1 MRLYTVH
8 VRRHGLD
15 PDRDLVLVKE
25 GFSWPAFFFSAFWAL
40 WHRLWL
46 AALAILAANA
56 ALALAVVLTSPDPV
70 TEIALSV
77 GLAAIVGTVANDLYR
92 RKLDKRGFLLAGV
105 AAADDADAAL
115 RRFLDGDP
123 ALARE
128 VRP

>member
-40 WHRLWL
+40 WHRMWL

>member
-105 AAADDADAAL
+105 VAADDADAAL

>member
-77 GLAAIVGTVANDLYR
+77 GLAAIVGTVANDFYR

-105 AAADDADAAL
+105 VAADDADAAL